1 MSLVCSAKYG
11 ACNIRGSPLFTV
23 MCFTVKAMGSS
34 NVFHFVFLP
43 FMLMYTDQCGVVLFS
58 SFVLSDGG
66 CESVIMCVE
75 QLAVHPCCAHES
87 ISVSKLL
94 HCPY

>member
-1 MSLVCSAKYG
+1 
-11 ACNIRGSPLFTV
+11 
-23 MCFTVKAMGSS
+23 
-34 NVFHFVFLP
+34 
-43 FMLMYTDQCGVVLFS
+43 MLMYTDQCGVVLFS

-94 HCPY
+94 HFPY